1 MQPDNSLE
9 QATPHVEKIDVKVQ
23 PKNPEKDFKKESAMF
38 TSSSNNIAREL
49 GNISKDNSG
58 VDLGDEQKEMG
69 ALMAEMDRLTRE
81 TEKELGIE
89 EETKSSQDRDTKLEE
104 ISPQTKGIM
113 ESLRVSGI
121 DARVMFLTDSGPM
134 TEAIILQKKEQ
145 PTEKM
150 VRIYRGIAQP
160 ETTVLQQLPYAMR
173 VEGDTGPKILEDVR
187 QEVDILAHEPTYAH
201 FLAYVDKIKPQLS
214 VDEQR
219 RLDGELKQF
228 EDGILAGYST
238 RTELMYAQFGHNGGV
253 IDTGFSPYLSA
264 SWSPKEALGYARGY
278 GALLVIDIPISQVED
293 LGSDNGETC
302 IKGAL
307 DLNNITA
314 IIPRHNLNIQD
325 LNSDKFITSALDA
338 VSKVVDIPIY
348 NSSETKTIRSD
359 QVASNKQKDQSQ
371 REIDVQAIRE
381 RRVVVLGNQFKE
393 LALDNQAIR
402 QIATETGTDI
412 YTITKNNIFDNYSE
426 RLSKIG
432 RNGKSP
438 QEYDY
443 EGELGERIMFDK
455 ANITDQ
461 GLFELRNL
469 TERLERRE
477 LERAN
482 TS

>member
-1 MQPDNSLE
+1 
-9 QATPHVEKIDVKVQ
+9 
-23 PKNPEKDFKKESAMF
+23 
-38 TSSSNNIAREL
+38 
-49 GNISKDNSG
+49 
-58 VDLGDEQKEMG
+58 
-69 ALMAEMDRLTRE
+69 
-81 TEKELGIE
+81 
-89 EETKSSQDRDTKLEE
+89 
-104 ISPQTKGIM
+104 
-113 ESLRVSGI
+113 
-121 DARVMFLTDSGPM
+121 
-134 TEAIILQKKEQ
+134 
-145 PTEKM
+145 
-150 VRIYRGIAQP
+150 
-160 ETTVLQQLPYAMR
+160 
-173 VEGDTGPKILEDVR
+173 
-187 QEVDILAHEPTYAH
+187 
-201 FLAYVDKIKPQLS
+201 
-214 VDEQR
+214 
-219 RLDGELKQF
+219 
-228 EDGILAGYST
+228 
-238 RTELMYAQFGHNGGV
+238 
-253 IDTGFSPYLSA
+253 
-264 SWSPKEALGYARGY
+264 
-278 GALLVIDIPISQVED
+278 
-293 LGSDNGETC
+293 
-302 IKGAL
+302 
-307 DLNNITA
+307 
-314 IIPRHNLNIQD
+314 